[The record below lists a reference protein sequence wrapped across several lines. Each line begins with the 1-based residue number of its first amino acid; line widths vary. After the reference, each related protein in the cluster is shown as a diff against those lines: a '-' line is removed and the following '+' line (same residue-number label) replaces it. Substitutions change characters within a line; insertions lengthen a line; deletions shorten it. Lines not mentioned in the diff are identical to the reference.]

1 MSDSTS
7 TAASATP
14 SAEEAEVKLSANEGL
29 KEASEYLRGSI
40 REELANDAPNFT
52 GDATQLL
59 KHHGTYEQDD
69 RDRRKEAKAEGVPGG
84 KYFSMMVRTVIPG
97 GKISSEQMLA
107 QLDLCEDVAE
117 GNLRLTTRQTIQ
129 VHGVPKKNLHH
140 YIHKVNEIGLTTI
153 AACGDVCRNMMCS
166 PVPLKNAVYDGMQ
179 DLTDRLLH
187 HFKPR
192 SGAYAEMWVIDNESG
207 EKTSVAGGPPT
218 KVGHNAEGLEPIYG
232 KTYLPRKFKMG
243 VGLPEDNNADVY
255 TQDIGFLA
263 ITEGQGS
270 DRRIVGYNIVVGGG
284 MGRTPSAAKTFPA
297 VGQPLC
303 YAPIG
308 EEIAVAEAV
317 VKVQRD
323 FGDRSDRKTA
333 RLKYLVANWG
343 IARFKEKVEEY
354 VGRDLAPPKLVVV
367 SGQNDGMGWHEQG
380 DGLWYYGLNIEN
392 GRVKD
397 EGDYRLKSA
406 LREICTTMAPPLRIT
421 GHQSLIFCDIP
432 DGDQA
437 KLESIL
443 KSHGVPLSDSF
454 SNARRWSMACVALP
468 TCGLAVTESERILPS
483 LMTQIEAELAKHG
496 LQDETFTTRMT
507 GCPNGCARPYNA
519 EIGLVGR
526 AKEKYTMFLGGAL
539 RGDRLNWI
547 YKDMVHADDVAPEL
561 GKVFGYFKA
570 NRTAGETLGDFC
582 DRVGKEA
589 VLAACE

>member
-1 MSDSTS
+1 MSDST
-7 TAASATP
+7 APAAPEAPASA
-14 SAEEAEVKLSANEGL
+14 EAEVKLSANEGL
-29 KEASEYLRGSI
+29 KEGSNYLRGTI
-40 REELANDAPNFT
+40 LEELAGDAPNFS
-52 GDATQLL
+52 GDAIQLL

-69 RDRRKEAKAEGVPGG
+69 RDRRKEAKELAVPGG
-84 KYFSMMVRTVIPG
+84 KYYSMMVRSVIPG
-97 GKISSEQMLA
+97 GKLNSEQMLA
-107 QLDLCEDVAE
+107 QIDLGDSV
-117 GNLRLTTRQTIQ
+117 GTGTIRLTTRQTIQ
-129 VHGVPKKNLHH
+129 VHGILKRDLHH
-140 YIHKVNEIGLTTI
+140 YIHRVNEIGQTTV
-153 AACGDVCRNMMCS
+153 AACGDVVRNMMCS
-166 PVPLKNAVYDGMQ
+166 PVPLKNAVYDAMQ
-179 DLTDRLLH
+179 DLTERLLH

-192 SGAYAEMWVIDNESG
+192 SGAYCEMWVTDSESG
-207 EKTSVAGGPPT
+207 EKTQVIGGPPT
-218 KVGHNAEGLEPIYG
+218 QAGYNAEGLEPIYG

-243 VGLPEDNNADVY
+243 VGLPEDNNADIY

-263 ITEGQGS
+263 ITEGQGAN
-270 DRRIVGYNIVVGGG
+270 RRIAGYNIIVGGG

-323 FGDRSDRKTA
+323 FGDRTDRKTA
-333 RLKYLVANWG
+333 RMKYLVANWG
-343 IARFKEKVEEY
+343 IARFKQKVEEY

-380 DGLWYYGLNIEN
+380 DGFWYYGLNVEN
-392 GRVKD
+392 GRIKD
-397 EGDYRLKSA
+397 EGDYRLKTA

-421 GHQSLIFCDIP
+421 GHQSLIFCDIK

-443 KSHGVPLSDSF
+443 KAHGVPLSESF

-483 LMTQIEAELAKHG
+483 IMTQIEAELAKHG

-526 AKEKYTMFLGGAL
+526 AKDKYTMFLGGAL

-561 GKVFGYFKA
+561 SKVFGYFKA
-570 NRTAGETLGDFC
+570 NRSEGETLGDFC
-582 DRVGKEA
+582 DRMGKDA
-589 VLAACE
+589 VLAACA